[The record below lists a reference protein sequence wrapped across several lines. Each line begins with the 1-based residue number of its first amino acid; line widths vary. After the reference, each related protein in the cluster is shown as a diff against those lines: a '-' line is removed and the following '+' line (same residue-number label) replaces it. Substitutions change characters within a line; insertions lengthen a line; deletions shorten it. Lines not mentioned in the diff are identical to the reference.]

1 MENQKIKLDGTARRR
16 TVPSRV
22 VMMGRMANKRLG
34 VPRLPFPLAEHR
46 SPSMCSHFFS
56 SRGRVW

>member
-22 VMMGRMANKRLG
+22 VMMGRMTNKRVG
-34 VPRLPFPLAEHR
+34 VGY
-46 SPSMCSHFFS
+46 PS
-56 SRGRVW
+56 R